1 VREEMHFKPKLD
13 CPFCKKV
20 SGNIFEREHGT
31 VVAFADIYPV
41 TPGHML
47 IIPRRHTPDYFE
59 MTSEEHHDTVQIIL
73 ALKEQMC
80 AENPEI
86 SGFNI
91 GVNCGISAGQTVF
104 HAHTHL
110 IPRRDGDTKHPRGGV
125 RGIIPRKQ
133 SYL

>member
-1 VREEMHFKPKLD
+1 MHFQTNPD

-20 SGNIFEREHGT
+20 SAGSYKKELGK

-47 IIPRRHTPDYFE
+47 IIPRRHTPDYFD
-59 MTSEEHHDTVQIIL
+59 MTPEEHRDMMQMIL

-80 AENPEI
+80 AENPDI
-86 SGFNI
+86 TGFNI
-91 GVNCGISAGQTVF
+91 GVNCGTSAGQTVF

-110 IPRRDGDTKHPRGGV
+110 IPRRDGDTEHPRGGV
-125 RGIIPRKQ
+125 RGIIPHKQ
-133 SYL
+133 SYP